1 MAPPSRVATAGEAAS
16 ALAGLSVE
24 GLSEAAA
31 KLAANAI
38 SAATPAAWHLF
49 MDVFYS

>member
-1 MAPPSRVATAGEAAS
+1 MAPPSRVATAGEATSSLAALS
-16 ALAGLSVE
+16 AE

-31 KLAANAI
+31 KLVANAI

-49 MDVFYS
+49 MDVFSS